1 MILGKFDKTF
11 LAFFLLIQANL
22 FDLVNLRS
30 VSGLISYPQKKLL
43 VLIIFI
49 YIFLRAIF
57 VKSKSDF
64 RIDRRFTLF
73 TSLMLFTWVLVL
85 FGTSSKFDQSLFST
99 FLVGY
104 FFLILFLYFPYT
116 SFLNNW
122 DAWVDFVKMFSV
134 FSLILSITKMLQ
146 SWLIVHSDVRY
157 PFLNSNLDFMS
168 ASSLRY
174 VKLGFTRIPS
184 ASDFVFYAT
193 LFLLIFHL
201 IHKRVFS
208 GMTTY
213 LILGINTLY
222 IVFVGQTRSYIVL
235 LLIVYIIAA
244 FIRIKEK
251 FDFSLILMIIITLS
265 VPVILLIL
273 YVINRLLYGDANRV
287 SSLSIRLEA
296 VKYYISNLRFSG
308 WFSMG
313 FARDSVYGN
322 LIHNQYVTNLGQ
334 VVTYNYDD
342 VGIVGFLAQ
351 FGLVGIVDMVIYAV
365 TLMVSFIKSRKKE
378 ISFLIIVVILGSC
391 INLSLLDP
399 QRIFYL
405 PMVLVMLDFIS
416 SSKYSS

>member
-244 FIRIKEK
+244 FIRIE
-251 FDFSLILMIIITLS
+251 S
-265 VPVILLIL
+265 
-273 YVINRLLYGDANRV
+273 
-287 SSLSIRLEA
+287 
-296 VKYYISNLRFSG
+296 VKY
-308 WFSMG
+308 
-313 FARDSVYGN
+313 
-322 LIHNQYVTNLGQ
+322 
-334 VVTYNYDD
+334 
-342 VGIVGFLAQ
+342 
-351 FGLVGIVDMVIYAV
+351 LV
-365 TLMVSFIKSRKKE
+365 
-378 ISFLIIVVILGSC
+378 
-391 INLSLLDP
+391 
-399 QRIFYL
+399 
-405 PMVLVMLDFIS
+405 
-416 SSKYSS
+416 

>member
-1 MILGKFDKTF
+1 
-11 LAFFLLIQANL
+11 
-22 FDLVNLRS
+22 
-30 VSGLISYPQKKLL
+30 
-43 VLIIFI
+43 
-49 YIFLRAIF
+49 
-57 VKSKSDF
+57 
-64 RIDRRFTLF
+64 
-73 TSLMLFTWVLVL
+73 MLFTWVLVL